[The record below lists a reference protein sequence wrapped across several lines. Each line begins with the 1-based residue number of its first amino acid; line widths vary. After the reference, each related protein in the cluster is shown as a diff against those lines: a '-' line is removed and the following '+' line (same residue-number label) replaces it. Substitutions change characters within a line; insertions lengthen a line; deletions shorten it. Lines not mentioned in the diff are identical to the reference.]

1 MRVTQM
7 SAFNNGKNTAPPVSF
22 AAVPVHREPQKKE
35 RGLQKLLASF
45 ETDDY
50 ILAGIIIVLIM
61 EGCEDYILLAA
72 LGYLFIM
79 GLRD

>member
-7 SAFNNGKNTAPPVSF
+7 STFSNK
-22 AAVPVHREPQKKE
+22 EE
-35 RGLQKLLASF
+35 RGAISVSMPVAQGRVRRGKSIQSILNTF
-45 ETDDY
+45 DTDDY

-61 EGCEDYILLAA
+61 EGCEDYVLLAA

-79 GLRD
+79 GFRD